1 MKQKL
6 TVSALMAAAAAC
18 VTFSVA
24 AQTTGSRSNP
34 PMPSPPNAVVPNPD
48 SVNKPKVEGATGSVQ
63 TPTTNTGNAGTDP
76 AMKPGSAVSPQ
87 ETPGATPGTA
97 GTESGSTDLTQTE
110 PESTSGRTTRTN
122 N

>member
-34 PMPSPPNAVVPNPD
+34 PTPSTPNAVVPNPD
-48 SVNKPKVEGATGSVQ
+48 SVNKPGVEGATGSAQ

-76 AMKPGSAVSPQ
+76 AMKPGTHVSPQ

-110 PESTSGRTTRTN
+110 PKSTSGRTTRTN

>member
-1 MKQKL
+1 
-6 TVSALMAAAAAC
+6 MAAAAAC
-18 VTFSVA
+18 VTFTVA

-48 SVNKPKVEGATGSVQ
+48 SVSNAGNPSATGTTQSQ

-76 AMKPGSAVSPQ
+76 AMKPGTPVSPK
-87 ETPGATPGTA
+87 EAPGATPGTA

-122 N
+122 